1 MDTLEKR
8 ENIIKEINTIPDEF
22 LDVLSDFLSQ
32 LKERSAEPLT
42 ISEKKYI
49 SYNDFEHTLKET
61 LEKYKEVWKALA

>member
-8 ENIIKEINTIPDEF
+8 ENIIKEINTIPDKF
-22 LDVLSDFLSQ
+22 LDVLSDFLNQ
-32 LKERSAEPLT
+32 LKEKSTENLN

-49 SYNDFEHTLKET
+49 SDIDFEKTLKET